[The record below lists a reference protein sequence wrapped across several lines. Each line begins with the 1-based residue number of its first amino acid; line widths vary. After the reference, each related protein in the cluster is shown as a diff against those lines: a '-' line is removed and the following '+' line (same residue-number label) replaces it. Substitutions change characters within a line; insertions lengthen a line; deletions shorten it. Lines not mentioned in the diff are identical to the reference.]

1 MPLAIASP
9 PEMMKALSVLVVE
22 DDGMIGLLL
31 TEMLEAMGHDVC
43 AVEATEADAVAAAAR
58 CRPDLMIVDA
68 WLREGTGLGAIDTIL
83 RLGPQPH
90 LFTTGDVTKVK
101 AARSDAVV
109 IQKPYTEVELAAA
122 MRRAL
127 PVCDLA

>member
-9 PEMMKALSVLVVE
+9 PEMTKALSVLVVE

-31 TEMLEAMGHDVC
+31 TEMLAEMGHDVC

-68 WLREGTGLGAIDTIL
+68 WLRDGTGIGAVETIL

-90 LFTTGDVTKVK
+90 LFTSGDVASVR

-127 PVCDLA
+127 PVDDLA